1 MLHQALTAK
10 TPARVDWH
18 CLTEGTRKRLHARLE
33 ELCRQIH
40 GPVRVQAHPRR
51 RPNLPQ
57 EAPQAFAAA
66 VAEVGVLGQ
75 G

>member
-1 MLHQALTAK
+1 
-10 TPARVDWH
+10 VDWH
-18 CLTEGTRKRLHARLE
+18 CLTEGKRKRLHARLE

-40 GPVRVQAHPRR
+40 GRYAHRHIPGAGH
-51 RPNLPQ
+51 NLPQ